1 MNPLVKNLKETL
13 TRWKKLPVSFLGRI
27 NLIKMTI
34 LPKILY
40 TISMLF
46 ILHTSNDLK
55 VINKTISDFIWAG
68 RKPKLKL
75 ETLQLPKERGGWGL
89 PNVEYYA
96 ISMQARIIS
105 SWVNEYSYSP
115 WLDLEII
122 MCKPFSPV
130 NLLDKRLNELPH
142 IARNN
147 SLITN
152 VLLTWRKLRKIWS
165 VSCT

>member
-1 MNPLVKNLKETL
+1 
-13 TRWKKLPVSFLGRI
+13 
-27 NLIKMTI
+27 
-34 LPKILY
+34 
-40 TISMLF
+40 MLF